1 MKRPILT
8 TLCAF
13 LAAGGIV
20 GCGDTVQ
27 SLTSDYKPT
36 TDASGRV
43 GFAQVRPTLLEK
55 CAICHGDYNDSAKI
69 LDHEAASVYDAVQG
83 YYMPASGVAPLAP
96 QDRIDL
102 LTWLDQNRA
111 LWKKGR
117 D

>member
-1 MKRPILT
+1 M
-8 TLCAF
+8 
-13 LAAGGIV
+13 
-20 GCGDTVQ
+20 GCGDTLQ

-43 GFAQVRPTLLEK
+43 SFAQVKPSLLEK
-55 CAICHGDYNDSAKI
+55 CAICHGEYNDSAKI
-69 LDHEAASVYDAVQG
+69 LRGANKVYEAVYS

-102 LTWLDQNRA
+102 LAWLDQNRA
-111 LWKKGR
+111 LWTKGG